1 MHCDQLIKDLS
12 HFSLLALLESPTYIP
27 HVFTDPC
34 SIYGYFIMAVILHPN
49 YSTHAIIVLLVEIL
63 LGVLQTQLQDK
74 DEVECYI
81 LCTHPGD
88 CWNGLLIGTVPEH
101 CLPCGNY

>member
-1 MHCDQLIKDLS
+1 
-12 HFSLLALLESPTYIP
+12 LALLESPIYIP
-27 HVFTDPC
+27 HIFADPC
-34 SIYGYFIMAVILHPN
+34 SIKGYLMAVILHPN
-49 YSTHAIIVLLVEIL
+49 YSIHAIIVLLVEIS
-63 LGVLQTQLQDK
+63 LGLLQTQSQDK

-88 CWNGLLIGTVPEH
+88 CGNGLLISTVPEH